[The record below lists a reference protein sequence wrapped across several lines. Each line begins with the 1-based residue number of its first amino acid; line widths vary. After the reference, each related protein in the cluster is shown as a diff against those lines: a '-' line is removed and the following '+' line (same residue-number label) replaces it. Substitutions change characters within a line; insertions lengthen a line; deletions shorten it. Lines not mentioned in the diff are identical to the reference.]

1 MARIFAVRDGCH
13 PTFSSQKI
21 RCVPVAKP
29 GCRGKPLLDRLPG
42 GKYLTKNLRCTD
54 PRTPLPE
61 LSIALEKKT
70 SIEAS
75 REAEDVV
82 KSPKHEKKRRSLKLE
97 DWATVLRV
105 LKYAR
110 PYRSRIVGAL
120 MIGLVASLFTSLN
133 LMALIPVLDVMIE
146 DKGQESIAKIQEQV
160 NKYQQRVD
168 KEDEIFERI
177 QPYFDLQRNK
187 LRLWWTK
194 WVLDHPETAISWMA
208 GALVLAQILKSVLE
222 FTSKYRLQKS
232 FYLATVR
239 LRTHLYSRCVALD
252 LPSFDKVTSGSL
264 IARLNNDMRAVK
276 QVFTNAVGDV
286 MLQPFTALFLFV
298 SLLILNWQ
306 LTLIVMAGMPVIVLP
321 ISYVGKK
328 LRTMGR
334 KDEEEDARLL
344 DYTQETLQGLMI
356 VKAFT
361 GEEREIEKFSQL
373 SGEMAKRQI
382 RREKFRLL
390 GEPFVEITASIAMAA
405 VLCVGGY
412 FILKADSASMRATE
426 FLIYLV
432 ILSRFYPPIKSVSN
446 MFIKL
451 QKALASA
458 DRIFEIIDAPP
469 DIAEKP
475 DAKHIPPIQEKVE
488 FREVSFSYAPHKP
501 MVLKEFS
508 LTIPKGR
515 RIALVGKSGAGK
527 STVSKLLPRLYNL
540 NAGSIFID
548 EHDIAHGTLRS
559 LRGQIAIVSQDTILF
574 NDTVLNNIRYA
585 KPEATREEVEDAA
598 KSAYAHE
605 FIRTL
610 PHGYDTVI
618 GERGNQLSG
627 GQRQRLA
634 IARALLADTPI
645 LILDEAT
652 SALDPESEAI
662 VQHAIEKL
670 MEHRTSIVIAHRLS
684 TIRKADEIIVMH
696 EGRIVERGTHAELV
710 ALEGR
715 YYDLL
720 QQHEFEE

>member
-1 MARIFAVRDGCH
+1 M
-13 PTFSSQKI
+13 S
-21 RCVPVAKP
+21 
-29 GCRGKPLLDRLPG
+29 
-42 GKYLTKNLRCTD
+42 
-54 PRTPLPE
+54 
-61 LSIALEKKT
+61 
-70 SIEAS
+70 
-75 REAEDVV
+75 DVV
-82 KSPKHEKKRRSLKLE
+82 KSPKHDRKRRPLTRR
-97 DWATVLRV
+97 DWFTVVRV
-105 LKYAR
+105 LGYAH
-110 PYRSRIVGAL
+110 PYRKRIIVAL
-120 MIGLVASLFTSLN
+120 VIGLVASLFTSLN

-146 DKGQESIAKIQEQV
+146 SKGEESLVKIEAQIS
-160 NKYQQRVD
+160 KYQ
-168 KEDEIFERI
+168 KELGSQDTLSEKV
-177 QPYFDLQRNK
+177 QPYLDLQRNR
-187 LRLWWTK
+187 LRLAWTR

-208 GALVLAQILKSVLE
+208 AVLVLAQILKSVLE
-222 FTSKYRLQKS
+222 FNSKYRLQKS
-232 FYLATVR
+232 FYLSLVR
-239 LRTHLYSRCVALD
+239 LRTHLYTRCVALD
-252 LPSFDKVTSGSL
+252 LPSFDKITSGNL
-264 IARLNNDMRAVK
+264 LARLNNDMRAVK
-276 QVFTNAVGDV
+276 QVFTSAVGDV

-306 LTLIVMAGMPVIVLP
+306 LTLIVMVGMPVIVLP
-321 ISYVGKK
+321 ISYVGKR
-328 LRTMGR
+328 LRTMGK
-334 KDEEEDARLL
+334 KDEEEDAKLL

-356 VKAFT
+356 VKAFN
-361 GEEREIEKFSQL
+361 GEEREVEKFDTL
-373 SGEMAKRQI
+373 STEMAKRQI
-382 RREKFRLL
+382 RREKFRLY

-412 FILKADSASMRATE
+412 FILKADDASMRATE

-458 DRIFEIIDAPP
+458 DRIFEIIDTPA
-469 DIAEKP
+469 DIREKP
-475 DAKHIPPIQEKVE
+475 GAVAIRPIQEQIE
-488 FREVSFSYAPHKP
+488 FRDVTFSYAPGKP
-501 MVLKEFS
+501 SVLNNFS
-508 LTIPKGR
+508 LTIPKGK

-540 NAGSIFID
+540 NSGAILID
-548 EHDIAHGTLRS
+548 DIDISEGTLAS
-559 LRGQIAIVSQDTILF
+559 LRGQLAMVSQDTILF
-574 NDTVLNNIRYA
+574 NDTVANNIRYA
-585 KPEATREEVEDAA
+585 KPGATLDEVMEAA

-605 FIRTL
+605 FIERL
-610 PHGYDTVI
+610 PHGYETVV

-662 VQHAIEKL
+662 VQRAIEKL

-696 EGRIVERGTHAELV
+696 EGRIAERGTHSELV
-710 ALEGR
+710 AQEGR